1 MLLTK
6 QQDIY
11 WHVLF
16 LVVKTNVDYQVATF
30 LTKSESTE
38 SIVEV
43 LRVIKQWNPT
53 YKFRYFMAV
62 YSKEEITAL

>member
-53 YKFRYFMAV
+53 YKF
-62 YSKEEITAL
+62 